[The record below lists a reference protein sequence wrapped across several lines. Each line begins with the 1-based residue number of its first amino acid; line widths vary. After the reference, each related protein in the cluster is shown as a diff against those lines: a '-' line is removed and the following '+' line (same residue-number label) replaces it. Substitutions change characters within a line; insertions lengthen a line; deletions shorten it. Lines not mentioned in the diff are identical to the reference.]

1 MNFRK
6 WRDATE
12 EMPVDESEVWKQ
24 KNLMSVDNIRKL
36 EKVVYLFM
44 LVASVLWLRHVF
56 MPIFSTLLFNV
67 NSQHYRF

>member
-24 KNLMSVDNIRKL
+24 KNLMSVDNIRKM

-44 LVASVLWLRHVF
+44 LVASVFVVVACIYAYF
-56 MPIFSTLLFNV
+56 FDTVI
-67 NSQHYRF
+67 